1 MKIHEA
7 MAAVMGDVRAV
18 AKTDRNESQKWNF
31 RGVDAVVNAVGPAMR
46 KHGVVLIPTVL
57 EHDVSSIATSGNKTM
72 RSVVVSVRYVFIGP
86 EGDQLEAVSVGEA
99 FDSGDKATAKAMSV
113 ALRTCLLQS
122 LLLPTD
128 DPDPDHELYEVQGEA
143 AGKVTKPASGFSPAR
158 VDTWPDVL
166 SAAQAKRVAVEVC
179 YGKKDIAAKM
189 WDDDLGTWS
198 EWPKGRLLEWVE
210 VRGTGRVK
218 S

>member
-18 AKTDRNESQKWNF
+18 AKTDRNGSQGWNF

-46 KHGVVLIPTVL
+46 KHGVVMVPTVL
-57 EHDVSSIATSGNKTM
+57 EHEVSSIATSGNKTM

-86 EGDQLEAVSVGEA
+86 EGDQIEAVSVGEA

-128 DPDPDHELYEVQGEA
+128 DPDPDQEIYEVQDHA
-143 AGKVTKPASGFSPAR
+143 PAKVTKPVSGFSPSK
-158 VDTWPDVL
+158 VDTWPDTL
-166 SAAQAKRVAVEVC
+166 TAAQAKKVALEVC

-189 WDDDLGTWS
+189 WTEDLGTWS
-198 EWPKGRLLEWVE
+198 EWPKVRMLEWVD
-210 VRGTGRVK
+210 VRGGGRVR